1 MLTGE
6 TGAGKSILIDGLT
19 LVLGG
24 RISKDMI
31 RPGEKNASVTA
42 IFSGVENILPVLDDL
57 GIHPDGEGEITV
69 RRVFSEDGKSS
80 TKINGKNASVSD
92 LRELSSLLINING
105 QNDTHTALD
114 QSTHIELLDEYSVLD
129 RSAYS
134 ELYREYLDAVRELK
148 EIKESLR
155 DRSMMTDILKYQ
167 IKEIDA
173 AKLSNPD
180 EEEKLEKLRIKLKD
194 IEKIS
199 KYTGIVVR
207 ALSQSEKGVTAAYM
221 LEKAQAALEQLGGV
235 MENAQELAEKLES
248 MRYEIIDI
256 AEQTSDL
263 IDSDM
268 QNPEEKLDHVEKRLS
283 LISRLEK
290 KYGADISEILS
301 FREEAAQKLD
311 ALESGDL
318 AVREAETALAKAYEA
333 ALAEAKRL
341 SGIRSENAKILSDQ
355 VGVSLKYL
363 DMPKARFEVKVSR
376 DYSSDGKEILNP
388 NGCDSVCFMFT
399 ANPGYPM
406 KELSK
411 VASGGEL
418 SRTVLAIKCALAGKH
433 GVDTVI
439 FDEIDTG
446 VSGATSQK
454 IGMKLRELSKHIQVI
469 CVTHSPQVASLA
481 DAHFFIH
488 KSEKDGK
495 AESFVRLLTD
505 EERISEIARIIGGV
519 TTSRYRLHA
528 KCLIQIKIKIK
539 DEENELVSGI
549 QRQGNDR
556 TVHKR
561 GGCRKAS

>member
-1 MLTGE
+1 MLRILRIENIAVAREVELELGRGFSVLTGE

-31 RPGEKNASVTA
+31 RPREKNASVTA
-42 IFSGVENILPVLDDL
+42 IFSDVEKILPELDGL
-57 GIHPDGEGEITV
+57 GIHPDEEGEITV

-80 TKINGKNASVSD
+80 TKINGKSASVSE
-92 LRELSSLLINING
+92 LRELSSLLVNING

-114 QSTHIELLDEYSVLD
+114 QSTHIDLLDEYSELD

-134 ELYREYLDAVRELK
+134 GLYREYLDAVRNLK

-173 AKLSNPD
+173 AKLSDPE

-256 AEQTSDL
+256 AEQASDL

-301 FREEAAQKLD
+301 FREEAAKKLD

-318 AVREAETALAKAYEA
+318 AVKEAEAALAKAYEA
-333 ALAEAKRL
+333 ALAEAERL

-355 VGVSLKYL
+355 VGASLKYL

-418 SRTVLAIKCALAGKH
+418 SRTVLAIKCALAGKQ

-519 TTSRYRLHA
+519 TVTD
-528 KCLIQIKIKIK
+528 KQIQAAREMLDTNK
-539 DEENELVSGI
+539 D
-549 QRQGNDR
+549 
-556 TVHKR
+556 
-561 GGCRKAS
+561 

>member
-1 MLTGE
+1 MLRILRIENIAVAREVELELGRGFSVLTGE

-24 RISKDMI
+24 RISKDVI

-256 AEQTSDL
+256 AEQASDL

-301 FREEAAQKLD
+301 FREEAAKKLD

-318 AVREAETALAKAYEA
+318 AVKEAEAALAKAYAA
-333 ALAEAKRL
+333 ALAEAERL

-355 VGVSLKYL
+355 VGASLKYL

-418 SRTVLAIKCALAGKH
+418 SRTVLAIKCALAGKQ

-519 TTSRYRLHA
+519 TVTD
-528 KCLIQIKIKIK
+528 KQIQAAREMLDTNK
-539 DEENELVSGI
+539 D
-549 QRQGNDR
+549 
-556 TVHKR
+556 
-561 GGCRKAS
+561 

>member
-1 MLTGE
+1 MLRILRIENIAVAREVELELGRGFSVLTGE

-256 AEQTSDL
+256 AEQASDL

-301 FREEAAQKLD
+301 FREEAAKKLD

-318 AVREAETALAKAYEA
+318 AVKEAEAALAKAYAA
-333 ALAEAKRL
+333 ALAEAERL

-355 VGVSLKYL
+355 VGASLKYL

-418 SRTVLAIKCALAGKH
+418 SRTVLAIKCALAGKQ

-519 TTSRYRLHA
+519 TVTD
-528 KCLIQIKIKIK
+528 KQIQAAREMLDTNK
-539 DEENELVSGI
+539 D
-549 QRQGNDR
+549 
-556 TVHKR
+556 
-561 GGCRKAS
+561 

>member
-1 MLTGE
+1 MLRILRIENIAVAREVELELGRGFSVLTGE

-31 RPGEKNASVTA
+31 RPEEKNASVTA
-42 IFSGVENILPVLDDL
+42 IFSDVENILPELDGL
-57 GIHPDGEGEITV
+57 GIHPDEEGEITV

-80 TKINGKNASVSD
+80 TKINGKSASVSE
-92 LRELSSLLINING
+92 LRELSSLLVNING

-114 QSTHIELLDEYSVLD
+114 QSTHIDLLDEYSELD

-134 ELYREYLDAVRELK
+134 GLYREYLDAVRNLK

-173 AKLSNPD
+173 AKLSDPE

-318 AVREAETALAKAYEA
+318 AVKEAEAALAKAYEA

-355 VGVSLKYL
+355 VGASLKYL

-519 TTSRYRLHA
+519 TVTD
-528 KCLIQIKIKIK
+528 KQIQAAREMLDTNK
-539 DEENELVSGI
+539 D
-549 QRQGNDR
+549 
-556 TVHKR
+556 
-561 GGCRKAS
+561 

>member
-1 MLTGE
+1 MLRILRIENIAVAREVELELGRGFSVLTGE

-92 LRELSSLLINING
+92 LRELSSLLVNING

-355 VGVSLKYL
+355 VGASLKYL

-433 GVDTVI
+433 GVNTVI

-481 DAHFFIH
+481 DTHFFIH

-519 TTSRYRLHA
+519 TVTD
-528 KCLIQIKIKIK
+528 KQIQAAREMLDTNK
-539 DEENELVSGI
+539 D
-549 QRQGNDR
+549 
-556 TVHKR
+556 
-561 GGCRKAS
+561 

>member
-1 MLTGE
+1 MLRILRIENIAVAREVELELGRGFSVLTGE

-355 VGVSLKYL
+355 VGASLKYL

-519 TTSRYRLHA
+519 TVTD
-528 KCLIQIKIKIK
+528 KQIQAAREMLDTNK
-539 DEENELVSGI
+539 D
-549 QRQGNDR
+549 
-556 TVHKR
+556 
-561 GGCRKAS
+561 

>member
-1 MLTGE
+1 
-6 TGAGKSILIDGLT
+6 
-19 LVLGG
+19 
-24 RISKDMI
+24 
-31 RPGEKNASVTA
+31 
-42 IFSGVENILPVLDDL
+42 
-57 GIHPDGEGEITV
+57 
-69 RRVFSEDGKSS
+69 
-80 TKINGKNASVSD
+80 
-92 LRELSSLLINING
+92 
-105 QNDTHTALD
+105 
-114 QSTHIELLDEYSVLD
+114 
-129 RSAYS
+129 
-134 ELYREYLDAVRELK
+134 
-148 EIKESLR
+148 
-155 DRSMMTDILKYQ
+155 
-167 IKEIDA
+167 
-173 AKLSNPD
+173 
-180 EEEKLEKLRIKLKD
+180 
-194 IEKIS
+194 
-199 KYTGIVVR
+199 
-207 ALSQSEKGVTAAYM
+207 M
-221 LEKAQAALEQLGGV
+221 LEKAQAALEQFGGV

-318 AVREAETALAKAYEA
+318 AVREVETALAKAYEA

-355 VGVSLKYL
+355 VGASLKYL

-519 TTSRYRLHA
+519 TVTD
-528 KCLIQIKIKIK
+528 KQIQAAREMLDTNK
-539 DEENELVSGI
+539 D
-549 QRQGNDR
+549 
-556 TVHKR
+556 
-561 GGCRKAS
+561 

>member
-1 MLTGE
+1 MLRILRIENIAVAREVELELGRGFSVLTGE

-92 LRELSSLLINING
+92 LRELSSLLVNING

-318 AVREAETALAKAYEA
+318 AVREVETALAKAYEA

-355 VGVSLKYL
+355 VGASLKYL

-519 TTSRYRLHA
+519 TVTD
-528 KCLIQIKIKIK
+528 KQIQAAREMLDTNK
-539 DEENELVSGI
+539 D
-549 QRQGNDR
+549 
-556 TVHKR
+556 
-561 GGCRKAS
+561 

>member
-1 MLTGE
+1 MLRILRIENIAVAREVELELGRGFSVLTGE

-42 IFSGVENILPVLDDL
+42 IFSDVENILPELDGL
-57 GIHPDGEGEITV
+57 GIHPDEEGEITV

-80 TKINGKNASVSD
+80 TKINGKSASVSE
-92 LRELSSLLINING
+92 LRELSSLLVNING

-114 QSTHIELLDEYSVLD
+114 QSTHIDLLDEYSKLD

-134 ELYREYLDAVRELK
+134 GLYREYLDAVRNLK

-173 AKLSNPD
+173 AKLSDPE

-199 KYTGIVVR
+199 KYMGIVVR

-256 AEQTSDL
+256 AEQASDL

-301 FREEAAQKLD
+301 FREEAAKKLD

-318 AVREAETALAKAYEA
+318 AVKEAEAALAKAYEA
-333 ALAEAKRL
+333 ALAEAERL

-355 VGVSLKYL
+355 VGASLKYL

-418 SRTVLAIKCALAGKH
+418 SRTVLAIKCALAGKQ

-519 TTSRYRLHA
+519 TVTD
-528 KCLIQIKIKIK
+528 KQIQAAREMLDTNK
-539 DEENELVSGI
+539 D
-549 QRQGNDR
+549 
-556 TVHKR
+556 
-561 GGCRKAS
+561 

>member
-1 MLTGE
+1 MLRILRIENIAVAREVELELGRGFSVLTGE

-42 IFSGVENILPVLDDL
+42 IFSDVENILPELDGL
-57 GIHPDGEGEITV
+57 GIHPDEEGEITV

-80 TKINGKNASVSD
+80 TKINGKSASVSE
-92 LRELSSLLINING
+92 LRELSSLLVNING

-114 QSTHIELLDEYSVLD
+114 QSTHIDLLDEYSELD

-134 ELYREYLDAVRELK
+134 GLYREYLDAVRNLK

-173 AKLSNPD
+173 AKLSDPE

-318 AVREAETALAKAYEA
+318 AVKEAEAALAKAYEA

-355 VGVSLKYL
+355 VGASLKYL

-519 TTSRYRLHA
+519 TVTD
-528 KCLIQIKIKIK
+528 KQIQAAREMLDTNK
-539 DEENELVSGI
+539 D
-549 QRQGNDR
+549 
-556 TVHKR
+556 
-561 GGCRKAS
+561 

>member
-1 MLTGE
+1 MLRILRIENIAVAREVELELGRGFSVLTGE

-92 LRELSSLLINING
+92 LRELSSLLVNING

-256 AEQTSDL
+256 AEQTSYL

-355 VGVSLKYL
+355 VGASLKYL

-433 GVDTVI
+433 GVNTVI

-519 TTSRYRLHA
+519 TVTD
-528 KCLIQIKIKIK
+528 KQIQAAREMLDTNK
-539 DEENELVSGI
+539 D
-549 QRQGNDR
+549 
-556 TVHKR
+556 
-561 GGCRKAS
+561 

>member
-1 MLTGE
+1 MLRILRIENIAVAREVELELGRGFSVLTGE

-92 LRELSSLLINING
+92 LRELSSLLVNING

-318 AVREAETALAKAYEA
+318 AVREVETALAKAYEA

-341 SGIRSENAKILSDQ
+341 SGIRSENARILSDQ
-355 VGVSLKYL
+355 VGASLKYL

-519 TTSRYRLHA
+519 TVTD
-528 KCLIQIKIKIK
+528 KQIQAAREMLDTNK
-539 DEENELVSGI
+539 D
-549 QRQGNDR
+549 
-556 TVHKR
+556 
-561 GGCRKAS
+561 

>member
-1 MLTGE
+1 MLRILRIENIAVAREVELEFGRGFSVLTGE

-92 LRELSSLLINING
+92 LRELSSLLVNING

-355 VGVSLKYL
+355 VGASLKYL

-433 GVDTVI
+433 GVNTVI

-519 TTSRYRLHA
+519 TVTD
-528 KCLIQIKIKIK
+528 KQIQAAREMLDTNK
-539 DEENELVSGI
+539 D
-549 QRQGNDR
+549 
-556 TVHKR
+556 
-561 GGCRKAS
+561 

>member
-1 MLTGE
+1 MLRILRIENIAVAREVELELGRGFSVLTGE

-92 LRELSSLLINING
+92 LRELSSLLVNING

-355 VGVSLKYL
+355 VGASLKYL

-433 GVDTVI
+433 GVNTVI

-519 TTSRYRLHA
+519 TVTD
-528 KCLIQIKIKIK
+528 KQIQAAREMLDTNK
-539 DEENELVSGI
+539 D
-549 QRQGNDR
+549 
-556 TVHKR
+556 
-561 GGCRKAS
+561 

>member
-1 MLTGE
+1 MLRILRIENIAVAREVELELGRGFSVLTGE

-92 LRELSSLLINING
+92 LRELSSLLVNING

-235 MENAQELAEKLES
+235 MENAQELADKLES

-519 TTSRYRLHA
+519 TVTD
-528 KCLIQIKIKIK
+528 KQIQAAREMLDTNK
-539 DEENELVSGI
+539 D
-549 QRQGNDR
+549 
-556 TVHKR
+556 
-561 GGCRKAS
+561 

>member
-1 MLTGE
+1 MLRILRIENIAVAREVELELGRGFSVLTGE

-42 IFSGVENILPVLDDL
+42 IFSCVENILPVLDDL

-92 LRELSSLLINING
+92 LRELSSLLVNING

-134 ELYREYLDAVRELK
+134 ELYREYLDAVRNLK

-173 AKLSNPD
+173 AKLSDPE

-199 KYTGIVVR
+199 KYMGIVVR

-256 AEQTSDL
+256 AEQASDL

-301 FREEAAQKLD
+301 FREEAAKKLD

-318 AVREAETALAKAYEA
+318 AVKEAEAALAKAYEA
-333 ALAEAKRL
+333 ALAEAERL

-355 VGVSLKYL
+355 VGASLKYL

-418 SRTVLAIKCALAGKH
+418 SRTVLAIKCALAGKQ

-519 TTSRYRLHA
+519 TVTD
-528 KCLIQIKIKIK
+528 KQIQAAREMLDTNK
-539 DEENELVSGI
+539 D
-549 QRQGNDR
+549 
-556 TVHKR
+556 
-561 GGCRKAS
+561 

>member
-1 MLTGE
+1 MLRILRIENIAVAREVELELGRGFSVLTGE

-148 EIKESLR
+148 DIKESLR

-519 TTSRYRLHA
+519 TVTD
-528 KCLIQIKIKIK
+528 KQIQAAREMLDTNK
-539 DEENELVSGI
+539 D
-549 QRQGNDR
+549 
-556 TVHKR
+556 
-561 GGCRKAS
+561 

>member
-1 MLTGE
+1 MLRILRIENIAVAREVELELGRGFSVLTGE

-92 LRELSSLLINING
+92 LRELSSLLVNING

-256 AEQTSDL
+256 AEQASDL

-301 FREEAAQKLD
+301 FREEAAKNLD

-318 AVREAETALAKAYEA
+318 AVKEAEAALAKAYAA
-333 ALAEAKRL
+333 ALAEAERL

-355 VGVSLKYL
+355 VGASLKYL

-418 SRTVLAIKCALAGKH
+418 SRTVLAIKCALAGKQ

-519 TTSRYRLHA
+519 TVTD
-528 KCLIQIKIKIK
+528 KQIQAAREMLDTNK
-539 DEENELVSGI
+539 D
-549 QRQGNDR
+549 
-556 TVHKR
+556 
-561 GGCRKAS
+561 

>member
-1 MLTGE
+1 MLRILRIENIAVAREVELELGRGFSVLTGE

-42 IFSGVENILPVLDDL
+42 IFSDVENILPELDEI

-80 TKINGKNASVSD
+80 TKINGKSASVSD
-92 LRELSSLLINING
+92 LRELSSLLVNING

-114 QSTHIELLDEYSVLD
+114 QSTHIELLDEYSELD
-129 RSAYS
+129 KSAYS

-173 AKLSNPD
+173 AKLLDPD

-235 MENAQELAEKLES
+235 MDNAQELAEKLES

-268 QNPEEKLDHVEKRLS
+268 QNPEQKLDHVEKRLS

-301 FREEAAQKLD
+301 FREEAAKKLD

-318 AVREAETALAKAYEA
+318 AVKEAEAALAKAYAA
-333 ALAEAKRL
+333 ALAEAERL

-355 VGVSLKYL
+355 VGASLKYL

-418 SRTVLAIKCALAGKH
+418 SRTVLAIKCALAGKQ

-519 TTSRYRLHA
+519 TVTD
-528 KCLIQIKIKIK
+528 KQIQAAREMLDTNK
-539 DEENELVSGI
+539 D
-549 QRQGNDR
+549 
-556 TVHKR
+556 
-561 GGCRKAS
+561 

>member
-1 MLTGE
+1 MLRILRIENIAVAREVELELGRGFSVLTGE

-42 IFSGVENILPVLDDL
+42 IFSDVENILPELDGL
-57 GIHPDGEGEITV
+57 GIHPDEEGEITV

-80 TKINGKNASVSD
+80 TKINGKSASVSD
-92 LRELSSLLINING
+92 LRELSSLLVNING

-114 QSTHIELLDEYSVLD
+114 QSTHIDLLDEYSELD

-134 ELYREYLDAVRELK
+134 GLYREYLDAVRNLK

-173 AKLSNPD
+173 AKLSDPE

-256 AEQTSDL
+256 AEQASDL

-301 FREEAAQKLD
+301 FREEAAKKLD

-318 AVREAETALAKAYEA
+318 AVKEAEAALAKAYEA
-333 ALAEAKRL
+333 ALAEAERL

-355 VGVSLKYL
+355 VGASLKYL

-418 SRTVLAIKCALAGKH
+418 SRTVLAIKCALAGKQ

-519 TTSRYRLHA
+519 TVTD
-528 KCLIQIKIKIK
+528 KQIQAAREMLDTNK
-539 DEENELVSGI
+539 D
-549 QRQGNDR
+549 
-556 TVHKR
+556 
-561 GGCRKAS
+561 

>member
-1 MLTGE
+1 MLRILRIENVAVAREVELELGRGFSVLTGE

-519 TTSRYRLHA
+519 TVTD
-528 KCLIQIKIKIK
+528 KQIQAAREMLDTNK
-539 DEENELVSGI
+539 D
-549 QRQGNDR
+549 
-556 TVHKR
+556 
-561 GGCRKAS
+561 

>member
-1 MLTGE
+1 MLRILRIENIAVAREVELELGRGFSVLTGE

-42 IFSGVENILPVLDDL
+42 IFSDVENILPELDEI
-57 GIHPDGEGEITV
+57 GIHLDGEGEITV

-80 TKINGKNASVSD
+80 TKINGKSASVSD
-92 LRELSSLLINING
+92 LRELSSLLVNING

-114 QSTHIELLDEYSVLD
+114 QSTHIELLDEYSELD
-129 RSAYS
+129 KSAYS

-235 MENAQELAEKLES
+235 MDNAQELAEKLES

-301 FREEAAQKLD
+301 FREEAAKKLD

-318 AVREAETALAKAYEA
+318 AVKEAEAALAKAYAA
-333 ALAEAKRL
+333 ALAEAERL

-355 VGVSLKYL
+355 VGASLKYL

-418 SRTVLAIKCALAGKH
+418 SRTVLAIKCALAGKQ

-519 TTSRYRLHA
+519 TVTD
-528 KCLIQIKIKIK
+528 KQIQAAREMLDTNK
-539 DEENELVSGI
+539 D
-549 QRQGNDR
+549 
-556 TVHKR
+556 
-561 GGCRKAS
+561 

>member
-1 MLTGE
+1 MKSNLSSGRGFPVLTGE

-24 RISKDMI
+24 RISKDMM

-235 MENAQELAEKLES
+235 MENAQELAEKLREHAVRDHRYRRADIRSHRFRYAES
-248 MRYEIIDI
+248 GRK
-256 AEQTSDL
+256 AC
-263 IDSDM
+263 
-268 QNPEEKLDHVEKRLS
+268 DHVEKRLS

-290 KYGADISEILS
+290 KCGADISERSCFLL
-301 FREEAAQKLD
+301 REEAAQKLD

-411 VASGGEL
+411 VSIGRRAFKNSACDKMR
-418 SRTVLAIKCALAGKH
+418 SCGKTRC
-433 GVDTVI
+433 GY
-439 FDEIDTG
+439 G
-446 VSGATSQK
+446 Y
-454 IGMKLRELSKHIQVI
+454 LR
-469 CVTHSPQVASLA
+469 
-481 DAHFFIH
+481 
-488 KSEKDGK
+488 
-495 AESFVRLLTD
+495 
-505 EERISEIARIIGGV
+505 
-519 TTSRYRLHA
+519 
-528 KCLIQIKIKIK
+528 
-539 DEENELVSGI
+539 
-549 QRQGNDR
+549 
-556 TVHKR
+556 
-561 GGCRKAS
+561 

>member
-1 MLTGE
+1 MLRILRIENIAVAREVELELGRGFSVLTGE

-268 QNPEEKLDHVEKRLS
+268 RNPEEKLDHVEKRLS

-519 TTSRYRLHA
+519 TVTD
-528 KCLIQIKIKIK
+528 KQIQAAREMLDTNK
-539 DEENELVSGI
+539 D
-549 QRQGNDR
+549 
-556 TVHKR
+556 
-561 GGCRKAS
+561 

>member
-1 MLTGE
+1 MLRILRIENIAVAREVELELGRGFSVLTGE

-256 AEQTSDL
+256 AEQASDL

-301 FREEAAQKLD
+301 FREEAAKKLD

-318 AVREAETALAKAYEA
+318 AVKEAEAALAKAYA
-333 ALAEAKRL
+333 AAIAEAERL

-355 VGVSLKYL
+355 VGASLKYL

-418 SRTVLAIKCALAGKH
+418 SRTVLAIKCALAGKQ

-519 TTSRYRLHA
+519 TVTD
-528 KCLIQIKIKIK
+528 KQIQAAREMLDTNK
-539 DEENELVSGI
+539 D
-549 QRQGNDR
+549 
-556 TVHKR
+556 
-561 GGCRKAS
+561 

>member
-1 MLTGE
+1 MLRILRIENIAVAREVELELGRGFSVLTGE

-80 TKINGKNASVSD
+80 TKINGKSASVSD
-92 LRELSSLLINING
+92 LRELSSLLVNING

-114 QSTHIELLDEYSVLD
+114 QSTHIELLDEYSELD

-355 VGVSLKYL
+355 VGASLKYL

-433 GVDTVI
+433 GVNTVI

-519 TTSRYRLHA
+519 TVTD
-528 KCLIQIKIKIK
+528 KQIQAAREMLDTNK
-539 DEENELVSGI
+539 D
-549 QRQGNDR
+549 
-556 TVHKR
+556 
-561 GGCRKAS
+561 

>member
-1 MLTGE
+1 MLRILRIENIAVAREVELELGRGFSVLTGE

-42 IFSGVENILPVLDDL
+42 IFSDVENILPELDGL
-57 GIHPDGEGEITV
+57 GIHPDEEGEITV

-80 TKINGKNASVSD
+80 TKINGKSASVSE
-92 LRELSSLLINING
+92 LRELSSLLVNING

-114 QSTHIELLDEYSVLD
+114 QSTHIDLLDEYSELD

-134 ELYREYLDAVRELK
+134 GLYREYLDAVRNLK

-173 AKLSNPD
+173 AKLSDPE

-256 AEQTSDL
+256 AEQASDL

-301 FREEAAQKLD
+301 FREEAAKKLD

-318 AVREAETALAKAYEA
+318 AVKEAEAALAKAYEA
-333 ALAEAKRL
+333 ALAEAERL

-355 VGVSLKYL
+355 VGASLKYL

-418 SRTVLAIKCALAGKH
+418 SRTVLAIKCALAGKQ

-454 IGMKLRELSKHIQVI
+454 IGMKRRELSKHIQGI
-469 CVTHSPQVASLA
+469 CFTHSPQVASLA

-519 TTSRYRLHA
+519 TVTD
-528 KCLIQIKIKIK
+528 KQIQAAREMLDTNK
-539 DEENELVSGI
+539 D
-549 QRQGNDR
+549 
-556 TVHKR
+556 
-561 GGCRKAS
+561 

>member
-1 MLTGE
+1 MLRILRIENIAVAREVELELGRGFSVLTGE

-42 IFSGVENILPVLDDL
+42 IFSDVENILPELDGL
-57 GIHPDGEGEITV
+57 GIHPDEEGEITV

-80 TKINGKNASVSD
+80 TKINGKSASVSE
-92 LRELSSLLINING
+92 LRELSSLLVNING

-114 QSTHIELLDEYSVLD
+114 QSTHIDLLDEYSELD

-134 ELYREYLDAVRELK
+134 GLYREYLDAVRNLK

-173 AKLSNPD
+173 AKLSDPE

-256 AEQTSDL
+256 AEQASDL

-301 FREEAAQKLD
+301 FREEAAKKLD

-318 AVREAETALAKAYEA
+318 AVKEAEAALAKAYEA
-333 ALAEAKRL
+333 ALAEAERL

-355 VGVSLKYL
+355 VGASLKYL

-418 SRTVLAIKCALAGKH
+418 SRTVLAIKCALAGKQ

-505 EERISEIARIIGGV
+505 EERISEVARIIGGV
-519 TTSRYRLHA
+519 TVTD
-528 KCLIQIKIKIK
+528 KQIQAAREMLDTNK
-539 DEENELVSGI
+539 D
-549 QRQGNDR
+549 
-556 TVHKR
+556 
-561 GGCRKAS
+561 

>member
-1 MLTGE
+1 MLRILRIENIAVAREVELELGRGFSVLTGE

-92 LRELSSLLINING
+92 LRELSSLLVNING

-355 VGVSLKYL
+355 VGASLKYL

-433 GVDTVI
+433 GVNTVI
-439 FDEIDTG
+439 FDEIDPG

-519 TTSRYRLHA
+519 TVTD
-528 KCLIQIKIKIK
+528 KQIQAAREMLDTNK
-539 DEENELVSGI
+539 D
-549 QRQGNDR
+549 
-556 TVHKR
+556 
-561 GGCRKAS
+561 

>member
-1 MLTGE
+1 MLRILRIENIAVAREVELELGRGFSVLTGE

-42 IFSGVENILPVLDDL
+42 IFSDVENILPELDGL
-57 GIHPDGEGEITV
+57 GIHPDEEGEITV

-80 TKINGKNASVSD
+80 TKINGKSASVSE
-92 LRELSSLLINING
+92 LRELSSLLVNING

-114 QSTHIELLDEYSVLD
+114 QSTHIDLLDEYSELD

-134 ELYREYLDAVRELK
+134 GLYREYLDAVRNLK

-173 AKLSNPD
+173 AKLSDPE

-199 KYTGIVVR
+199 KYMGIVVR

-256 AEQTSDL
+256 AEQASDL

-301 FREEAAQKLD
+301 FREEAAKKLD
-311 ALESGDL
+311 ALESRDL
-318 AVREAETALAKAYEA
+318 AVKEAEAALAKAYEA
-333 ALAEAKRL
+333 ALAEAERL

-355 VGVSLKYL
+355 VGASLKYL

-418 SRTVLAIKCALAGKH
+418 SRTVLAIKCALAGKQ

-519 TTSRYRLHA
+519 TVTD
-528 KCLIQIKIKIK
+528 KQIQAAREMLDTNK
-539 DEENELVSGI
+539 D
-549 QRQGNDR
+549 
-556 TVHKR
+556 
-561 GGCRKAS
+561 

>member
-1 MLTGE
+1 MLRILRIENIAVAREVELEFGRGFSVLTGE

-42 IFSGVENILPVLDDL
+42 IFSDVENILPELDGL
-57 GIHPDGEGEITV
+57 GIHPDEEGEITV

-80 TKINGKNASVSD
+80 TKINGKSASVSE
-92 LRELSSLLINING
+92 LRELSSLLVNING

-114 QSTHIELLDEYSVLD
+114 QSTHIDLLDEYSELD

-134 ELYREYLDAVRELK
+134 GLYREYLDAVRNLK

-173 AKLSNPD
+173 AKLSDPE

-256 AEQTSDL
+256 AEQASDL

-301 FREEAAQKLD
+301 FREEAAKKLD

-318 AVREAETALAKAYEA
+318 AVKEAEAALAKAYEA
-333 ALAEAKRL
+333 ALAEAERL

-355 VGVSLKYL
+355 VGASLKYL

-418 SRTVLAIKCALAGKH
+418 SRTVLAIKCALAGKQ

-519 TTSRYRLHA
+519 TVTD
-528 KCLIQIKIKIK
+528 KQIQAAREMLDTNK
-539 DEENELVSGI
+539 D
-549 QRQGNDR
+549 
-556 TVHKR
+556 
-561 GGCRKAS
+561 

>member
-1 MLTGE
+1 MLRILRIENIAVAREVELELGRGFSVLTGE

-80 TKINGKNASVSD
+80 TKINGKSASVSD
-92 LRELSSLLINING
+92 LRELSSLLVNING

-114 QSTHIELLDEYSVLD
+114 QSTHIELLDEYSELD

-173 AKLSNPD
+173 AKLLNPD

-318 AVREAETALAKAYEA
+318 AVKEAEAALAKAYEA

-355 VGVSLKYL
+355 VGASLKYL

-376 DYSSDGKEILNP
+376 DYSSDGKEILNS

-488 KSEKDGK
+488 KSDKDGK

-519 TTSRYRLHA
+519 TVTD
-528 KCLIQIKIKIK
+528 KQIQAAREMLDTNK
-539 DEENELVSGI
+539 D
-549 QRQGNDR
+549 
-556 TVHKR
+556 
-561 GGCRKAS
+561 

>member
-1 MLTGE
+1 MLRILRIENIAVAREVELELGRGFSVLTGE

-42 IFSGVENILPVLDDL
+42 IFSDVENILPELDGL
-57 GIHPDGEGEITV
+57 GIHPDEEGEITV

-80 TKINGKNASVSD
+80 TKINGKSASVSE
-92 LRELSSLLINING
+92 LRELSSLLVNING

-114 QSTHIELLDEYSVLD
+114 QSTHIDLLDEYSELD

-134 ELYREYLDAVRELK
+134 GLYREYLDAVRNLK

-173 AKLSNPD
+173 AKLSDPE

-256 AEQTSDL
+256 AEQASDL

-301 FREEAAQKLD
+301 FREEAAKKLD

-318 AVREAETALAKAYEA
+318 AVKEAEAALAKAYEA
-333 ALAEAKRL
+333 ALAEAERL

-355 VGVSLKYL
+355 VGASLKYL

-418 SRTVLAIKCALAGKH
+418 SRTVLAIKCALAGKQ

-519 TTSRYRLHA
+519 TVTD
-528 KCLIQIKIKIK
+528 KQIQAAREMLDTNK
-539 DEENELVSGI
+539 D
-549 QRQGNDR
+549 
-556 TVHKR
+556 
-561 GGCRKAS
+561 

>member
-1 MLTGE
+1 MLRILRIENIAVAREVELELGRGFSVLTGE

-42 IFSGVENILPVLDDL
+42 IFSDVENILPELDGL
-57 GIHPDGEGEITV
+57 GIHPDEEGEITV

-80 TKINGKNASVSD
+80 TKINGKSASVSE
-92 LRELSSLLINING
+92 LRELSSLLVNING

-114 QSTHIELLDEYSVLD
+114 QSTHIDLLDEYSELD

-134 ELYREYLDAVRELK
+134 GLYREYLDAVRNLK

-173 AKLSNPD
+173 AKLLDPD

-355 VGVSLKYL
+355 VGASLKYL

-519 TTSRYRLHA
+519 TVTD
-528 KCLIQIKIKIK
+528 KQIQAAREMLDTNK
-539 DEENELVSGI
+539 D
-549 QRQGNDR
+549 
-556 TVHKR
+556 
-561 GGCRKAS
+561 

>member
-1 MLTGE
+1 MLRILRIENIAVAREVELEFGRGFSVLTGE

-92 LRELSSLLINING
+92 LRELSSLLVNING

-355 VGVSLKYL
+355 VGASLKYL

-411 VASGGEL
+411 VASGGEI

-433 GVDTVI
+433 GVNTVI

-454 IGMKLRELSKHIQVI
+454 IGMKLREISKHIQVI

-481 DAHFFIH
+481 DTHCFIH

-519 TTSRYRLHA
+519 TVTD
-528 KCLIQIKIKIK
+528 KQIQAAREMLDTNK
-539 DEENELVSGI
+539 D
-549 QRQGNDR
+549 
-556 TVHKR
+556 
-561 GGCRKAS
+561 

>member
-1 MLTGE
+1 MLRILRIENIAVAREVELELGRGFSVLTGE

-31 RPGEKNASVTA
+31 RPGEKNASFTS

-129 RSAYS
+129 ISSYS

-519 TTSRYRLHA
+519 TVTD
-528 KCLIQIKIKIK
+528 KQIQAAREMLDTNK
-539 DEENELVSGI
+539 D
-549 QRQGNDR
+549 
-556 TVHKR
+556 
-561 GGCRKAS
+561 

>member
-1 MLTGE
+1 MLRILRIENIAVAREVELELGRGFSVLTGE

-318 AVREAETALAKAYEA
+318 AVRKAETALAKAYEA

-519 TTSRYRLHA
+519 TVTD
-528 KCLIQIKIKIK
+528 KQIQAAREMLDTNK
-539 DEENELVSGI
+539 D
-549 QRQGNDR
+549 
-556 TVHKR
+556 
-561 GGCRKAS
+561 

>member
-1 MLTGE
+1 MLRILRIENIAVAREVELELDRGFSVLTGE

-42 IFSGVENILPVLDDL
+42 IFSDVENILPELDGL
-57 GIHPDGEGEITV
+57 GIHPDEEGEITV

-80 TKINGKNASVSD
+80 TKINGKSASVSE
-92 LRELSSLLINING
+92 LRELSSLLVNING

-114 QSTHIELLDEYSVLD
+114 QSTHIELLDEYSELD

-134 ELYREYLDAVRELK
+134 ELYREYLDAVRNLK

-173 AKLSNPD
+173 AKLSDPE

-256 AEQTSDL
+256 AEQASDL

-301 FREEAAQKLD
+301 FREEAAKKLD
-311 ALESGDL
+311 TLESGDL
-318 AVREAETALAKAYEA
+318 AVKEAEAVLAKAYAA
-333 ALAEAKRL
+333 ALAEAERL

-355 VGVSLKYL
+355 VGASLKYL

-418 SRTVLAIKCALAGKH
+418 SRTVLAIKCALAGKQ

-519 TTSRYRLHA
+519 TVTD
-528 KCLIQIKIKIK
+528 KQIQAAREMLDTNK
-539 DEENELVSGI
+539 D
-549 QRQGNDR
+549 
-556 TVHKR
+556 
-561 GGCRKAS
+561 

>member
-1 MLTGE
+1 MLRILRIENIAVAREVELELGRGFSVLTGE

-31 RPGEKNASVTA
+31 RPGKKNASVTA

-92 LRELSSLLINING
+92 LRELSSLLVNING

-256 AEQTSDL
+256 AEQTSYL

-355 VGVSLKYL
+355 VGASLKYL

-519 TTSRYRLHA
+519 TVTD
-528 KCLIQIKIKIK
+528 KQIQAAREMLDTNK
-539 DEENELVSGI
+539 D
-549 QRQGNDR
+549 
-556 TVHKR
+556 
-561 GGCRKAS
+561 